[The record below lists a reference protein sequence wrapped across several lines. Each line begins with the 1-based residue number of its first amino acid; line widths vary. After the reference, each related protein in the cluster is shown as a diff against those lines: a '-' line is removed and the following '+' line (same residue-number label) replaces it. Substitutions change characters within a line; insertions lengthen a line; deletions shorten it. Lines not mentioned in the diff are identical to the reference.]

1 MKLSKATA
9 GLAAL
14 AQQDRLAIYRLLVKA
29 GPDGMTPGS
38 VAQTLK
44 LPAPTL
50 SFHLAKLAAAGLV
63 WSRRAGRHVIYAPD
77 LVVMNALVAF
87 LTAECCS
94 GNPDLCRPASRRA
107 SRKEAANA

>member
-29 GPDGMTPGS
+29 GPDGMTPGLI
-38 VAQTLK
+38 AQSLK

-63 WSRRAGRHVIYAPD
+63 WSRRNGRHVVYAPD
-77 LVVMNALVAF
+77 LAVMNALVAF
-87 LTAECCS
+87 LTEECCS
-94 GNPDLCRPASRRA
+94 GNPDLCRPVSRRA
-107 SRKEAANA
+107 SRKETVDA